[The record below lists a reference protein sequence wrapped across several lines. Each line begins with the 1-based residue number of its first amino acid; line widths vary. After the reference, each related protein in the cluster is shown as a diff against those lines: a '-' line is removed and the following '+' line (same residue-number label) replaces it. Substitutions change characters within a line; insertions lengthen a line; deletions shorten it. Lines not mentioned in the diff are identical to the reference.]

1 MTCIVG
7 VTLNNKVYIG
17 GDSAGVGG
25 YDLVHRKDEKVFMNR
40 DFLFGFTS
48 SFRMGQLLRYA
59 FSPPPIKENQDVYA
73 YMVTDFIDAVRHCMA
88 SGGYMRRE
96 NGVEEGG
103 HFLVGYKGRLFHIE
117 GDFQVGE
124 YSEGYAS
131 VGCGSSY
138 AMGSMFSTEGMEP
151 EKRIEIALTAAEKF
165 SAGVCGP
172 NIIMNI

>member
-25 YDLVHRKDEKVFMNR
+25 YDLVHRKDEKVFKNG

-48 SFRMGQLLRYA
+48 SFRMGQLLRYS
-59 FSPPPIKENQDVYA
+59 FSPPPMKENQDLYA
-73 YMVTDFIDAVRHCMA
+73 YMVTDFIDAVRYCMKN
-88 SGGYMRRE
+88 GGYMRKE
-96 NGVEEGG
+96 DGAEEGG
-103 HFLVGYKGRLFHIE
+103 HFLVGHKGRLFHIE

-124 YSEGYAS
+124 SVESYAS

-138 AMGSMFSTEGMEP
+138 AMGSMFSTEGMDPQE
-151 EKRIEIALTAAEKF
+151 RINIALKAAERF

-172 NIIMNI
+172 NIILSI